1 MHHFKYVNFCW
12 DDAKAATLKGADRL
26 VYRSNLLGSDQR
38 ITNTGGGNTSS
49 KLIEKDP
56 LTGED
61 VEVLWVKGSGGDLRT
76 AGREFFSSLYQ
87 SKLVGLQASYG
98 ARADKGL
105 KSQAEDDMVAA
116 YNHTT
121 FNLNPRP
128 SSIDTPLHSF
138 VPGKFVD
145 HMHPNAIIAIAA
157 SKRCVELTRE
167 IFAGEMDYVPWMRP
181 GFELGLAM
189 QEISAKNPKCRAI
202 MMGQHGFISWADDD
216 KECYTETL
224 RYIETAA
231 TFIEAKYAAKGG
243 DATAFGGAKY
253 QTLPVEK
260 RAEIFAAINPWLRGQ
275 VSQQRRFIGTVQDDE
290 KILRFVNSKDAA
302 RLAEL
307 GTSCPDHFLRTKI
320 KPLYVK
326 LDGEF
331 ESLSPL
337 ERFKLALSET
347 DDDSLSKH
355 ESFRHNED
363 SRVKPVQERL
373 KMLLPFVREG
383 RYITI
388 ELNSEGQPELVL
400 KNISFA
406 ESLVKPMG
414 YEFNGK
420 HACENFTEKAVE
432 TLTWAIRFYV
442 NKRLR
447 DERNE
452 CGIAAVT
459 KADSSPEALAHF
471 IAALKTKLAAGI
483 AQYRKD
489 YATYYEKC
497 KRSNSPAMR
506 DPNPT
511 VVLIPGLGMVAWG
524 KDKSES
530 RVTAE
535 FYNCAVEVMRGA
547 EAIDEYI
554 ALPQQEAFDIEYWLL
569 EEAKLKRM
577 PAEKELARQVVIVIG
592 AGSGI
597 GKETAHR
604 ISKEGAQIVCVDLN
618 EAAAKATADE
628 LIAKLG
634 QGIGVAGTGLS
645 GCGPAIGLGAN
656 ITGRASIRSMLDK
669 VALAYGGFDHIAVTA
684 GIFVPSDTTGH
695 IPDDKWALTFGINVT
710 GSYLVADEASIT
722 WRAQGLRGNL
732 VLTTSANAAVAKKG
746 SVAYDCSKAA
756 ANHLVRELAI
766 ELSPLVRVNGVAP
779 ATVVQGSAM
788 FPRDRVIGS
797 LAKYNIPY
805 TDDEATE
812 SLVTKLAQF
821 YADRTL
827 TKSPITPADQAEA
840 YFLLISNRL
849 SKTTGQVI
857 TVDGGLH
864 EAFLR

>member
-1 MHHFKYVNFCW
+1 MPSYKYVNFGW
-12 DDAKAATLKGADRL
+12 DDAKAASLDPVGRL
-26 VYRSNLLGSDQR
+26 IYRSNLLGSDQR

-49 KLIEKDP
+49 KITEKDP
-56 LTGED
+56 LSGEPTS
-61 VEVLWVKGSGGDLRT
+61 VLWVKGSGGDLRT
-76 AGREFFSSLYQ
+76 STRENFSSLYQ
-87 SKLVGLQASYG
+87 DKLIALQKIYA
-98 ARADKGL
+98 ARGDKGL
-105 KSQAEDDMVAA
+105 KSQAEDDMVGM
-116 YNHTT
+116 YTHTT
-121 FNLNPRP
+121 FNLNPRA

-138 VPGKFVD
+138 LPGAHVD

-157 SKRCVELTRE
+157 SQHCEKLTQE
-167 IFAGEMDYVPWMRP
+167 IFSSEMAYVPWMRP

-189 QEISAKNPKCRAI
+189 QKIAKENPRVKSI
-202 MMGQHGFISWADDD
+202 MMGQHGFISWDDD
-216 KECYTETL
+216 EKRCYTYTL
-224 RYIETAA
+224 DCIEQASAYIEQ
-231 TFIEAKYAAKGG
+231 KYAAKGG
-243 DATAFGGAKY
+243 DKAAFGGAKY
-253 QTLPVEK
+253 STLTPEQ
-260 RAEIFAAINPWLRGQ
+260 RRTTLAAVLPWLRGKI
-275 VSQQRRFIGTVQDDE
+275 SKEKRFIGTVQDDE

-320 KPLYVK
+320 KPLYV
-326 LDGEF
+326 DWN
-331 ESLSPL
+331 PQ
-337 ERFKLALSET
+337 A
-347 DDDSLSKH
+347 
-355 ESFRHNED
+355 ED
-363 SRVKPVQERL
+363 
-373 KMLLPFVREG
+373 
-383 RYITI
+383 
-388 ELNSEGQPELVL
+388 
-400 KNISFA
+400 A
-406 ESLVKPMG
+406 
-414 YEFNGK
+414 
-420 HACENFTEKAVE
+420 
-432 TLTWAIRFYV
+432 
-442 NKRLR
+442 
-447 DERNE
+447 
-452 CGIAAVT
+452 
-459 KADSSPEALAHF
+459 
-471 IAALKTKLAAGI
+471 AALKAKLSAGLD
-483 AQYRKD
+483 AYRKD
-489 YATYYEKC
+489 YAAYYAKC
-497 KRSNSPAMR
+497 KHANSPAMR
-506 DPNPT
+506 DPSPT
-511 VVLIPGLGMVAWG
+511 VVLIPGIGMVAWG

-547 EAIDEYI
+547 EAIDKYI

-604 ISKEGAQIVCVDLN
+604 LVKEGAHVVCVDLN
-618 EAAAKATADE
+618 EAAAQATAKE
-628 LIAKLG
+628 IEAKLG
-634 QGIGVAGTGLS
+634 VGIGVAGTGLS
-645 GCGPAIGLGAN
+645 NCGPAIGLAAN
-656 ITGRASIRSMLDK
+656 ITDRASIRRMLDD
-669 VALAYGGFDHIAVTA
+669 VAIAYGGFDSICVTA

-710 GSYLVADEASIT
+710 GSYLVGDEAAKT
-722 WRAQGLRGNL
+722 WKEQGLRGNL

-746 SVAYDCSKAA
+746 SVAYDTSKAA

-812 SLVTKLAQF
+812 SLVKKLAQF

-827 TKSPITPADQAEA
+827 TKAPITPADQAEA
-840 YFLLISNRL
+840 YFLLVSQRL